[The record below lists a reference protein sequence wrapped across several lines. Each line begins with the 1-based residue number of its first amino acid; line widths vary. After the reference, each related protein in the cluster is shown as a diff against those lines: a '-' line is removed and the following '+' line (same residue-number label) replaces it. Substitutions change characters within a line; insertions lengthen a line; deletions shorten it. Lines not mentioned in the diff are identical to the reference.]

1 MIFETH
7 AHYDDDAFDGDREE
21 LLCGM
26 QDAGIEAIVNIGAN
40 IESSKRTLALCR
52 EYSFIYGALGVHPS
66 DVGELKEET
75 FMWLSQAAKK
85 HSLQNGGKIIAI
97 GEIGLDYY
105 WDKDTAV
112 QENQRYWFEKQANL
126 ARELSLPMV
135 VHSRDAAKDTLDMMK
150 AMKAEEIGGI
160 IHCYSYSVEQAKEY
174 MKMGFYFG
182 IGGVLTFSNAKKLR
196 EVVKYLPMDIMVLET
211 DSPYLAPVPNRG
223 KRNSS
228 LNLPY
233 VVKEIAA
240 IKGMEEEEVI
250 RITRE
255 NARKVYKIEERNRIC
270 QH

>member
-7 AHYDDDAFDGDREE
+7 SHYDDEAFDNDRDE

-26 QDAGIEAIVNIGAN
+26 QAAGVETIVNIGAN
-40 IESSKRTLALCR
+40 IESCKSTLALCTK
-52 EYSFIYGALGVHPS
+52 YPFVYGALGVHPS
-66 DVGELKEET
+66 DAEELNEEA
-75 FMWLSQAAKK
+75 FAWLKRATESNLLSK
-85 HSLQNGGKIIAI
+85 GGKVVAI

-105 WDKDTAV
+105 WDKEHDV
-112 QENQRYWFEKQANL
+112 QANQRYWFERQANL

-150 AMKAEEIGGI
+150 AMRAEEIGGI
-160 IHCYSYSVEQAKEY
+160 VHCYSYSVEQAKEY
-174 MKMGFYFG
+174 LKMGFYFG
-182 IGGVLTFSNAKKLR
+182 IGGVLTFSNAKKLK
-196 EVVKYLPMDIMVLET
+196 EVVEYLPMDAIVLET
-211 DSPYLAPVPNRG
+211 DCPYLAPVPNRG

-240 IKGMEEEEVI
+240 IKGLDQEEVI

-255 NARKVYKIEERNRIC
+255 NAKRAYRM
-270 QH
+270 